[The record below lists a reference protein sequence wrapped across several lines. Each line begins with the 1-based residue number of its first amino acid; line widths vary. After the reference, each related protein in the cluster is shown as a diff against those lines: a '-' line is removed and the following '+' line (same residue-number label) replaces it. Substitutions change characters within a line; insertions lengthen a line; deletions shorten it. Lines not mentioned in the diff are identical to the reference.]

1 MISAKQTLRHMKASR
16 LILYAAAGMIAGL
29 LIENKALI
37 AKEYAA
43 AKGRMVKKKAKQL
56 VDETIG

>member
-1 MISAKQTLRHMKASR
+1 MKASR

-37 AKEYAA
+37 VKAYA
-43 AKGRMVKKKAKQL
+43 KKKADKAKRKVSEVL
-56 VDETIG
+56 S